1 MTPDDMRVE
10 LEDTAVD
17 LEWLFR
23 DELWAQR
30 AAAGLDQDDASN
42 PQARLALAT
51 LGMLAAALALIALA
65 TWRTAAAVLPLFG
78 SCS

>member
-1 MTPDDMRVE
+1 MTRPPSARSRP
-10 LEDTAVD
+10 T
-17 LEWLFR
+17 R
-23 DELWAQR
+23 
-30 AAAGLDQDDASN
+30 
-42 PQARLALAT
+42 ARLALAT